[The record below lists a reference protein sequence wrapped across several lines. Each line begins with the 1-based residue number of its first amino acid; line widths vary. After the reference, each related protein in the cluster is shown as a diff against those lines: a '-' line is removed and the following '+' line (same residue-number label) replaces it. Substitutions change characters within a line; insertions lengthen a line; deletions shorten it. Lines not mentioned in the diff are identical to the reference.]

1 MCAKIETMNA
11 GTPSSTCLD
20 LVKRFEGFRAEPLA
34 LGDGRWL
41 VGHGHVRAGAPLQPV
56 GETEAAFLL
65 KEDLEEI
72 SQVLRRVAPDAFT
85 QNQFD
90 ALASFGFSIGADAL
104 ETSDV
109 LRLAA
114 QGYWTQAGAAM
125 EAWRLSGASG
135 VAADA
140 LVRRRAAEKALL
152 LAEENPEPA
161 PSAVLR
167 PMRETPEAGDHD
179 APLPPPRKPQQS
191 DALGLAALGVLGL
204 LLIAMGVTGADDD
217 NGMAYFV
224 FAAPG
229 LVGVAMSVYYLLKK
243 TVEAV

>member
-1 MCAKIETMNA
+1 MNA
-11 GTPSSTCLD
+11 ATPSSICLE

-41 VGHGHVRAGAPLQPV
+41 VGHGHARVGAPMQPI

-72 SQVLRRVAPDAFT
+72 SQVLRRAAPDGFN

-90 ALASFGFSIGADAL
+90 ALASFGFSIGGEAL
-104 ETSDV
+104 EQSDV

-114 QGYWTQAGAAM
+114 QGYWAEAGAAM
-125 EAWRLSGASG
+125 EAWRLSAVSG
-135 VAADA
+135 VAAEA

-152 LAEENPEPA
+152 LTEEHPQPV

-167 PMRETPEAGDHD
+167 PIREPQEAEPA
-179 APLPPPRKPQQS
+179 APLPPPRKTAQS

-217 NGMAYFV
+217 KGVAYFV

-243 TVEAV
+243 TVEAI

>member
-1 MCAKIETMNA
+1 MNA
-11 GTPSSTCLD
+11 STPSSACLD

-41 VGHGHVRAGAPLQPV
+41 VGYGHVRNGAPPQPV
-56 GETEAAFLL
+56 GEIEAAFLL

-72 SQVLRRVAPDAFT
+72 CQVLRRAASDGFN

-90 ALASFGFSIGADAL
+90 ALASFGFSVGAEAL
-104 ETSDV
+104 EYSDV

-114 QGYWTQAGAAM
+114 RGYWADAATAL
-125 EAWRLSGASG
+125 ESWRVSG
-135 VAADA
+135 VSGSPAEA

-152 LAEENPEPA
+152 LSEEDDQPV
-161 PSAVLR
+161 PSALLR
-167 PMRETPEAGDHD
+167 PMRETPEEPVFAP
-179 APLPPPRKPQQS
+179 PLPPVRKVQQS
-191 DALGLAALGVLGL
+191 DTLGLAALGVLGL

>member
-1 MCAKIETMNA
+1 MSAV
-11 GTPSSTCLD
+11 TPSSACLE

-41 VGHGHVRAGAPLQPV
+41 VGYGHVRAGAPMQPI
-56 GETEAAFLL
+56 GEEEAAFLL

-72 SQVLRRVAPDAFT
+72 SQVLRRARPQGFG

-90 ALASFGFSIGADAL
+90 ALASFGFSVGATTLAKS
-104 ETSDV
+104 EV

-114 QGYWTQAGAAM
+114 ESRWAEAGSAM
-125 EAWRLSGASG
+125 EAWRLSAASG
-135 VAADA
+135 GAAEA

-152 LAEENPEPA
+152 LTEETPQPA
-161 PSAVLR
+161 PSALLR
-167 PMRETPEAGDHD
+167 PMRETASPAATAEEPAPGAAGE
-179 APLPPPRKPQQS
+179 KS

-217 NGMAYFV
+217 NGMAYFI

-243 TVEAV
+243 TVETA